1 MYDTIVIGAR
11 CAGSPLAMLL
21 AKKGARVLLLDRAT
35 FPANIPH
42 GHFIHRHG
50 PRRLRDWGLLSKVA
64 ARTPAVTS
72 MIFDVGDFPLLVRDL
87 VEDGMAWAYGPRR
100 TTLDKILVDAAVEC
114 GAELREGF
122 TVSEYVFDNDRL
134 VGIRGR
140 GPNGTEVEERATIT
154 VGADGRNSRLAR
166 AVHAPVYNE
175 LPTILGYYFSYWSN
189 VQAETFELYARNEQQ
204 RIIFSFKTE
213 DDLYAVFVGL
223 PIEELTEVRRDIEGA
238 FMRSLELVPDFAARV
253 GAGRR
258 EERFYGASDLPNF
271 YRKPFGD
278 GWALVGDAGLH
289 KDPYMALGICDALRD
304 AELLASAIEDGLA
317 ARRPIDQALADYER
331 LRNEAS
337 AADFDENVA
346 MARFTPLRPEV
357 LAIRA
362 AVRERPADATRFV
375 KARMGMIDPATF
387 FNPQSLQQLLAVGA
401 EPLMG

>member
-100 TTLDKILVDAAVEC
+100 TTLDKILVDAAVDC

-122 TVSEYVFDNDRL
+122 MVSEYVFDNGRL
-134 VGIRGR
+134 IGIRGR

-166 AVHAPVYNE
+166 AVHARVYND
-175 LPTILGYYFSYWSN
+175 LPTILCYYFSYWSN
-189 VQAETFELYARNEQQ
+189 VQAETFELYARDHHR

-223 PIEELTEVRRDIEGA
+223 PIEELTEVKRDIEGA
-238 FMRSLELVPDFAARV
+238 FMQSLELVPDFAARV
-253 GAGRR
+253 RAGRH

-271 YRKPFGD
+271 YRKPFGA

-289 KDPYMALGICDALRD
+289 KDPYLALGICDALRD
-304 AELLASAIEDGLA
+304 AELLAHAIEDGLA

-331 LRNEAS
+331 RRNEAS
-337 AADFDENVA
+337 ATDFDENVA
-346 MARFTPLRPEV
+346 LARFTPLRPEV

-362 AVRERPADATRFV
+362 AVRERPEEATRFV
-375 KARMGMIDPATF
+375 KARMGMTDPAAYF
-387 FNPQSLQQLLAVGA
+387 DPQNLQQLLAGA
-401 EPLMG
+401 EPSMT